1 MCALHDCGH
10 PSFPCRVLR
19 TDEAVFTR
27 SVVHSLQNL
36 HIWTAEKL
44 FVTLHSSTDFV
55 STFGSEVYVD
65 DYVIG
70 AYVIQHRLSGAQ
82 YADFL
87 EETLQSL

>member
-1 MCALHDCGH
+1 MDSG
-10 PSFPCRVLR
+10 
-19 TDEAVFTR
+19 EAIR
-27 SVVHSLQNL
+27 
-36 HIWTAEKL
+36 
-44 FVTLHSSTDFV
+44 HSSFQHRLRV
-55 STFGSEVYVD
+55 NVWVRPVD